1 MLYLG
6 FIQIDKITTKLEINP
21 FTVPHFFHFWL
32 VSAERHPQPME
43 ADHITHNTY

>member
-6 FIQIDKITTKLEINP
+6 FIQIDKITTKLIHL
-21 FTVPHFFHFWL
+21 TVPHFFHFWV